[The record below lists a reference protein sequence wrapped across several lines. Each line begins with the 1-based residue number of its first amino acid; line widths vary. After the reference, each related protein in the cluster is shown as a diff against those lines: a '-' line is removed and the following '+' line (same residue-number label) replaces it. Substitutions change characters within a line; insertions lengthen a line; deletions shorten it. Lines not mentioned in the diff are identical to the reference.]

1 MTFTATTG
9 LESTLLNETITVIK
23 PKYPNPALP
32 GILYLHGNTGDSTEP
47 LRPELYA
54 LFNALT
60 DAGYTI
66 LSSLWTGTSN
76 WANESTILKIN
87 DGKTYLQNTLGAKA
101 GKVIVMGGSA
111 GGAAAMVWASRYPN
125 SVACVVGMLPVS
137 DMSDIV
143 ANNRGGAAPSVNNVY
158 PGGWSDTV
166 YGPTHNPLV
175 IAQNGGL
182 SRIKM
187 RLFNGAN
194 DNTVIP
200 STVQALAAAAGANTV
215 LTSVPGDHAWS
226 TYGSVNPADVLSFI
240 KANS

>member
-1 MTFTATTG
+1 MAFTAASG
-9 LESTLLNETITVIK
+9 LESTLLNEVVTVIK

-32 GILYLHGNTGDSTEP
+32 GILYLHGNTGDSSEP

-101 GKVIVMGGSA
+101 GKVIVIGSSA
-111 GGAAAMVWASRYPN
+111 GAAAAMVWASRYPN
-125 SVACVVGMLPVS
+125 AVACVVGMLPVS
-137 DMSDIV
+137 DLSDIV
-143 ANNRGGAAPSVNNVY
+143 TNNRGGAAPSVNSAY
-158 PGGWSDTV
+158 PGAWNDTV

-182 SRIKM
+182 NRVKM
-187 RLFNGAN
+187 RLFNG
-194 DNTVIP
+194 DSDTTVIP
-200 STVQALAAAAGANTV
+200 STVQALASAAEANTV
-215 LTSVPGDHAWS
+215 LTSVPGGHAWA
-226 TYGSVNPADVLSFI
+226 TYAAINPADVLSFI